1 MGVAEVDRRRGPRLR
16 EQPVSP
22 PPSIERFPATRYQ
35 GSKLKVLGWLWEQL
49 QSLEFDSVVDL
60 FGGTGSVSYLFK
72 VQGKQVHYNDCLR
85 SNHLIGK
92 ALIEN
97 PSTRFER
104 DDVSA
109 LLARR
114 QRTYGD
120 FIARTF
126 GGIYYPDDENQLLD
140 VLAQNLAELPGDYK
154 QALAYHAVFQACIAK
169 RPYNLFHR
177 ANLYM
182 REASVE
188 RSFGNKA
195 TWDRPFADHIAKAA
209 SAASDAIFD
218 NGRVN
223 VATCGDA
230 VRLEAQA
237 DLAYL
242 DPPYISAKGVG
253 VDYLG
258 FYHFMEGLTEYSNWP
273 ERFDAR
279 YKHKPYRR
287 VETPWASPARIASAF
302 EAVFERWR
310 DSILV
315 VSYRSDGVPSV
326 EELKRMLQRHK
337 RKVTVRARD
346 YQYALSTNQTSR
358 EVLLI
363 AE

>member
-1 MGVAEVDRRRGPRLR
+1 MT
-16 EQPVSP
+16 
-22 PPSIERFPATRYQ
+22 SIENFPATRYQ

-49 QSLEFDSVVDL
+49 RPLEFDSVVDL

-72 VQGKQVHYNDCLR
+72 VHGKQVHYNDCLR

-97 PSTRFER
+97 PSTRLAPE
-104 DDVSA
+104 DVVS
-109 LLARR
+109 LLVRR
-114 QRTYGD
+114 KRTYED

-126 GGIYYPDDENQLLD
+126 GGIYYPDEENQLLD
-140 VLAQNLAELPGDYK
+140 VVAQNLAELTEDYR

-182 REASVE
+182 REATVE

-195 TWDRPFADHIAKAA
+195 TWDRPFADHVAKQAA
-209 SAASDAIFD
+209 VASDAVFD
-218 NGRVN
+218 NGRAN
-223 VATCGDA
+223 LATCADA
-230 VRLEAQA
+230 ALLEGRA

-242 DPPYISAKGVG
+242 DPPYVSAKGVG

-258 FYHFMEGLTEYSNWP
+258 FYHFLEGLTEYRDWP
-273 ERFDAR
+273 KRFDDR

-287 VETPWASPARIASAF
+287 VETPWTQPARIASAF
-302 EAVFERWR
+302 EAVFERWK

-315 VSYRSDGVPSV
+315 VSYRSDGVPSI
-326 EELKRMLQRHK
+326 EELKRLLQRHK
-337 RKVTVRARD
+337 RRVTVRERD

>member
-1 MGVAEVDRRRGPRLR
+1 LTG
-16 EQPVSP
+16 
-22 PPSIERFPATRYQ
+22 IENFPATRYQ
-35 GSKLKVLGWLWEQL
+35 GSKLKVLGWLWEEL

-60 FGGTGSVSYLFK
+60 FGGTGAVSYLFK
-72 VQGKQVHYNDCLR
+72 VHGKQVHYNDCLR

-97 PSTRFER
+97 PSTRLVPG
-104 DDVSA
+104 DVAS
-109 LLARR
+109 LLVRR
-114 QRTYGD
+114 EQPYED
-120 FIARTF
+120 FIERTF
-126 GGIYYPDDENQLLD
+126 GGIYYPDEENQLLD
-140 VLAQNLAELPGDYK
+140 VVAQNLAELTEDYR

-195 TWDRPFADHIAKAA
+195 TWDRPFADHLAKQAA
-209 SAASDAIFD
+209 VASGAVFD
-218 NGRVN
+218 NGRAN
-223 VATCGDA
+223 LATCADA
-230 VRLEAQA
+230 VRLEGQA

-242 DPPYISAKGVG
+242 DPPYVSAKGVG
-253 VDYLG
+253 VDYRG
-258 FYHFMEGLTEYSNWP
+258 FYHFLEGLTEYRDWP
-273 ERFDAR
+273 KRFDAR

-287 VETPWASPARIASAF
+287 VETPWTQPARIASAF
-302 EAVFERWR
+302 EAVFERWK

-315 VSYRSDGVPSV
+315 VSYRSDGVPSI
-326 EELKRMLQRHK
+326 EELKRLLQRHK
-337 RKVTVRARD
+337 RSVTVRARD

>member
-1 MGVAEVDRRRGPRLR
+1 MTG
-16 EQPVSP
+16 
-22 PPSIERFPATRYQ
+22 IENFPATRYQ

-49 QSLEFDSVVDL
+49 RPLEFDSVVDL

-72 VQGKQVHYNDCLR
+72 VHGKQVHYNDCLR

-97 PSTRFER
+97 PSTRLEHS
-104 DDVSA
+104 DMAS
-109 LLARR
+109 LLVRR
-114 QRTYGD
+114 KRTYED

-126 GGIYYPDDENQLLD
+126 GGIYYPDEENQLLD
-140 VLAQNLAELPGDYK
+140 VVAQNLVELPDGY
-154 QALAYHAVFQACIAK
+154 QRALAYHAVFQACIAK

-182 REASVE
+182 REATVE

-195 TWDRPFADHIAKAA
+195 TWDRSFADHLAKQAA
-209 SAASDAIFD
+209 VASDAVFD
-218 NGRVN
+218 NGRAN
-223 VATCGDA
+223 LATCGDA
-230 VRLEAQA
+230 VLLEARA

-242 DPPYISAKGVG
+242 DPPYVSAKGVG

-258 FYHFMEGLTEYSNWP
+258 FYHFLEGLTEYRDWP
-273 ERFDAR
+273 KRFDDR

-287 VETPWASPARIASAF
+287 VETPWTQPSRIGSAF
-302 EAVFERWR
+302 EAVFERWK

-315 VSYRSDGVPSV
+315 VSYRSDGVPSI
-326 EELKRMLQRHK
+326 EELKRLLQRHK